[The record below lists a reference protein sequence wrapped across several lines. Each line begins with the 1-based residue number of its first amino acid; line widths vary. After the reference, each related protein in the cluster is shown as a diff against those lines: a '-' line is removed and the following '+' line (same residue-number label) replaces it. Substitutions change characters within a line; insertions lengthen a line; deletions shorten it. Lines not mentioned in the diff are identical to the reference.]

1 MTKININDLTLGEIK
16 ELASLLGN
24 KFLDQ
29 SNDSIS
35 PFQIGKNYFIRTV
48 TMTHVGK
55 LEAVNADNFVLS
67 SASWV
72 ADSGRLSDAM
82 MSGLESLDSSE
93 LEPFVNDIII
103 GRGAL
108 IDMTVYNFPLPT
120 KQK

>member
-1 MTKININDLTLGEIK
+1 MTKINIDDLTLG
-16 ELASLLGN
+16 S
-24 KFLDQ
+24 KFPDQ
-29 SNDSIS
+29 SNNSIS

-48 TMTHVGK
+48 TMSHIGK
-55 LEAVNADNFVLS
+55 LTAVNADNFVLS

-72 ADSGRLSDAM
+72 ADSGRFSDAM
-82 MSGLESLDSSE
+82 RSGLESLSSSE
-93 LEPFVNDIII
+93 LEPFVNDVII